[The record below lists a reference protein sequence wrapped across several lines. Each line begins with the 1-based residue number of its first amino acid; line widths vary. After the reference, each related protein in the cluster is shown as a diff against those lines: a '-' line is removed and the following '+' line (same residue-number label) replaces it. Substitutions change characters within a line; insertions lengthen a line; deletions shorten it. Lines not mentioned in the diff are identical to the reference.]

1 MKQHLFLICA
11 VLMTATIFVSAQT
24 TLDLSLGNQ
33 AITAAGTYNVIQ
45 SGGGV
50 TTNTLTI
57 NSTTAG
63 VVQVTIT
70 GLNVSLTTGSPIMI
84 SNTNKGTITITASG
98 ENILETSDDVSHASI
113 NNSSTANLTI
123 NGTGTI
129 KSTKDGSLLIRK
141 YNQTTAG
148 SLYLTG
154 SVKLIS
160 AGRVVSDNYSD
171 AASGGTIEIDSAIL
185 ENSGTYSIEMM
196 KAANFVMKNG
206 SIKNTGT
213 SASSNAIQV
222 QGTTGISIS
231 GGTITSEKHVVY
243 IAAGAVVSITGGI
256 LTSNGMNC
264 SAVYHNGTGMLT
276 ISNGTFKATATGAP
290 TIRKQSTGGITI
302 NGGSFEAAVSN
313 VIMGIGSGTG
323 ITIKGGDFKATG
335 LSAAVALTG
344 TGYNLTMTG
353 GTVRHTN
360 EAGSAQAVRLTSTD
374 CNFVMTGGT
383 LSIPQSSAATVI
395 RVDKKARATIN
406 NYFIERV
413 DNDLKM
419 YGIDG
424 DSTGTVKQISGTNK
438 STINYVKGLE
448 NNIHCTFI
456 GTPNKITAG
465 TPTYWFKPE
474 DTSNYTGLQL
484 RTSNRYNITYG
495 NLEGSTANNP
505 TEYYEGAGIASFNNP
520 TSQPTCK
527 TFVGWFTASTD
538 GTQVTSIPVTA
549 TGDYNLYAQWNN
561 KPPFNAGEINTNGE
575 TVCYGAVPNTTI
587 TEKTPVSGG
596 GGTITYQWQKSTD
609 NSTWSTMTG
618 INSPTYKP
626 IDAVTQDT
634 WFRRQAHS
642 ECEGGVFSTS
652 VGTWKITVIPTA
664 EGGTVSSAQT
674 ICYNTQPSALTLSGH
689 VGTVVQWEWSPNG
702 TDNWNAIANT
712 TTTLTGAV
720 MGNLTADRWYR
731 VVVKNGASC
740 SEVTGGAVKITVL
753 AQANAGTI
761 SSAQTICYNTQPNN
775 LTVSGHTGTV
785 VRWEWSANGIDNWN
799 AIANTTTTLT
809 SANMGNLT
817 ADRWY
822 RVVVKNGATCSE
834 VSSNAV
840 KITVLAQANAGTI
853 SSAQTICYNT
863 QPNNLTLNGHVGTV
877 VRWEWSA
884 NGIDNWTN
892 IANTTTTLT
901 SADMGNLTA
910 DRWYRVVV
918 KNGASCSEVTSGAV
932 KITVWAQANAG
943 TISSAQTI
951 CHNTQPNNLTLNG
964 HVGTVV
970 RWEWSPNGTDNWTNI
985 ANTTTTLTS
994 AEMGNLTADRW
1005 YRVVVK
1011 NGASCSEV
1019 TGGAVKIDIID
1030 LNTITLTS
1038 AVGTDNQAVCKGD
1051 DITTITYA
1059 TTGATGATITN
1070 LPNGVTGVW
1079 NANVITIQ
1087 GTPTVTDTYTITL
1100 TGGCGNIT
1108 AIGKITVND
1117 LPAEPT
1123 ATTTI
1128 VTNCTGTPNGTL
1140 TVTSPLGAG
1149 YTYSVDGGAFQS
1161 EVLFTD
1167 LASGNHTLTVKNVSS
1182 CTKSTTIN
1190 IGATPDIPTINITGE
1205 TTVCKGFTTA
1215 LTASGAA
1222 TYNWYKGNTAS
1233 GEIVCSTAEFTT
1245 PPLDVNTTYTVKG
1258 TGGNGCTSTQSVTVT
1273 VNDKPTISAITQ
1285 PDNLC
1290 AGDALTLT
1298 TPTVTNNGS
1307 NITSQ
1312 GWFLNGVAFTSGTVV
1327 SYADNGKTLVYKA
1340 TNNCGETTSNEVTIN
1355 VSTPPTKPES
1365 ITGNADVCL
1374 GETTTLTATGGG
1386 EGSSCSYQW
1395 GTGDVGTN
1403 IIEGATSESYTTLPL
1418 TQNTT
1423 YWVRRVG
1430 TSACNDITEAAT
1442 INVTLT
1448 KYTITATSGENG
1460 TITPSGVTEYDCNAT
1475 STYTITPN
1483 EGYEITDVLVD
1494 GISVG
1499 AVDSYTFSSLN
1510 SNHTISVT
1518 FNLQKLR
1525 VITVAQP
1532 AVGGSTTGD
1541 GLYDYNTL
1549 VTVTATPND
1558 GYEFVN
1564 WTGDITS
1571 TEASFSFN
1579 IKQDVILTANFKLIE
1594 YNITYETGVTTISN
1608 QNDLP
1613 TTYTVES
1620 HLNIPDAIAV
1630 RDFYT
1635 FNGWHLDAPDGQVV
1649 NNTDDLGSGDHTL
1662 YANLTRAIPGT
1673 EIVISLGRLLAV
1685 RNAND
1690 YAILRTAL
1698 YTWSRGNTTLP
1709 SKRHYV
1715 EVGEPIPGGDYKVII
1730 TIDEE
1735 MPIVLERSFAQQ
1747 AGAYPNP
1754 VAQYDVINIISEN
1767 DAMEKCDLTDAS
1779 GRVVK
1784 TRAVRTATGYQ
1795 VEIPV
1800 GAGFYTL
1807 KLMDVQ
1813 GNVSIHKIIVK

>member
-1 MKQHLFLICA
+1 MKQRLFLICA
-11 VLMTATIFVSAQT
+11 VLMTAIFSVSAQT
-24 TLDLSLGNQ
+24 NLDLSSGNLTIS
-33 AITAAGTYNVIQ
+33 APGTYNVTQ
-45 SGGGV
+45 SGGV

-70 GLNVSLTTGSPIMI
+70 GLNVSHTTSSPIMI
-84 SNTNKGTITITASG
+84 NSTNTTPVVITVNG
-98 ENILETSDDVSHASI
+98 ENTLETSATDGHASI
-113 NNSSTANLTI
+113 NNASQANLTI
-123 NGTGTI
+123 NGTGTVR
-129 KSTKDGSLLIRK
+129 STILNSLLIRK
-141 YNQTTAG
+141 YDMKTAT
-148 SLYLTG
+148 SLYLTD

-171 AASGGTIEIDSAIL
+171 AASGGTIEIDGAIL

-213 SASSNAIQV
+213 SESSNAIQV

-313 VIMGIGSGTG
+313 VIMGKGSETG
-323 ITIKGGDFKATG
+323 ITINGGDFKATG

-344 TGYNLTMTG
+344 TGYNLTMKG

-406 NYFIERV
+406 NYFIECV

-527 TFVGWFTASTD
+527 TFVGWFTAPTG

-549 TGDYNLYAQWNN
+549 TGNYNLYAQWNN

-575 TVCYGAVPNTTI
+575 TVCHGAIPNTI
-587 TEKTPVSGG
+587 ISEKTPISGG

-609 NSTWSTMTG
+609 NSTWSTITG
-618 INSPTYKP
+618 TNSATYKP
-626 IDAVTQDT
+626 TDALTQDT
-634 WFRRQAHS
+634 WYRRQAHS
-642 ECEGGVFSTS
+642 ECEGDVFSTS

-720 MGNLTADRWYR
+720 MGNLTADCWYR
-731 VVVKNGASC
+731 AKVESSNNC
-740 SEVTGGAVKITVL
+740 SEDYSNAVKITVL

-822 RVVVKNGATCSE
+822 RVVVKNGA
-834 VSSNAV
+834 
-840 KITVLAQANAGTI
+840 
-853 SSAQTICYNT
+853 
-863 QPNNLTLNGHVGTV
+863 
-877 VRWEWSA
+877 
-884 NGIDNWTN
+884 
-892 IANTTTTLT
+892 
-901 SADMGNLTA
+901 
-910 DRWYRVVV
+910 
-918 KNGASCSEVTSGAV
+918 SCSEVTS
-932 KITVWAQANAG
+932 
-943 TISSAQTI
+943 
-951 CHNTQPNNLTLNG
+951 
-964 HVGTVV
+964 
-970 RWEWSPNGTDNWTNI
+970 
-985 ANTTTTLTS
+985 
-994 AEMGNLTADRW
+994 
-1005 YRVVVK
+1005 
-1011 NGASCSEV
+1011 
-1019 TGGAVKIDIID
+1019 GAVKIDIID

-1258 TGGNGCTSTQSVTVT
+1258 TGGNSCTSTQSVTVT

-1285 PDNLC
+1285 PSQLC

>member
-1 MKQHLFLICA
+1 MKQRLFLICA
-11 VLMTATIFVSAQT
+11 VLMTAIFSVSAQT
-24 TLDLSLGNQ
+24 NLDLSSGNLTIS
-33 AITAAGTYNVIQ
+33 APGTYNVTQ
-45 SGGGV
+45 SGGV

-57 NSTTAG
+57 NSTAAG
-63 VVQVTIT
+63 TVQVTIT

-141 YNQTTAG
+141 YNQTTAS

-154 SVKLIS
+154 SVKLNS

-171 AASGGTIEIDSAIL
+171 AASGGTIEIDGAIL

-231 GGTITSEKHVVY
+231 GGTITSEKNVVY

-323 ITIKGGDFKATG
+323 ITINGGDFKATG

-527 TFVGWFTASTD
+527 TFVGWFTASTG

-720 MGNLTADRWYR
+720 MGNLTADCWYR
-731 VVVKNGASC
+731 AKVESSNNC
-740 SEVTGGAVKITVL
+740 SEDYSNAVKITVL

-775 LTVSGHTGTV
+775 LTVSGHT
-785 VRWEWSANGIDNWN
+785 
-799 AIANTTTTLT
+799 
-809 SANMGNLT
+809 
-817 ADRWY
+817 
-822 RVVVKNGATCSE
+822 
-834 VSSNAV
+834 
-840 KITVLAQANAGTI
+840 
-853 SSAQTICYNT
+853 
-863 QPNNLTLNGHVGTV
+863 
-877 VRWEWSA
+877 
-884 NGIDNWTN
+884 
-892 IANTTTTLT
+892 
-901 SADMGNLTA
+901 
-910 DRWYRVVV
+910 
-918 KNGASCSEVTSGAV
+918 
-932 KITVWAQANAG
+932 
-943 TISSAQTI
+943 
-951 CHNTQPNNLTLNG
+951 
-964 HVGTVV
+964 GTVV

-1011 NGASCSEV
+1011 NGDTCDETYSN
-1019 TGGAVKIDIID
+1019 AVKIDITD

-1038 AVGTDNQAVCKGD
+1038 AVGTNDQIVCKGD
-1051 DITTITYA
+1051 DMITITYETA
-1059 TTGATGATITN
+1059 GATGATITN
-1070 LPNGVTGVW
+1070 LPNGVTGAW
-1079 NANVITIQ
+1079 NASVITIQ
-1087 GTPTVTDTYTITL
+1087 GTPTTTETYTITL
-1100 TGGCGNIT
+1100 TGGCGYVT
-1108 AIGKITVND
+1108 ATGKITMKDTVILSATNLEQTLCFGEAIEPIVISSNSD
-1117 LPAEPT
+1117 LIYVSGLDGT
-1123 ATTTI
+1123 GLTYSNKTI
-1128 VTNCTGTPNGTL
+1128 TGTPTQSGATINFTIMVANDPNLCGEKTL
-1140 TVTSPLGAG
+1140 SGAITVFDVYETDDTVQLCTTQLPYLYGDTIFQTGTVTGQYRITFKTINGCDSIVNLNLTIFNDPTL
-1149 YTYSVDGGAFQS
+1149 
-1161 EVLFTD
+1161 VLE
-1167 LASGNHTLTVKNVSS
+1167 SGNPNNTLCKGQEDNVVYRYAGDVSGVSVSGLPQNAYSINTTDSTVTILTEFIDEGENDFAVTVEISPNSPCYVAGQTLSS
-1182 CTKSTTIN
+1182 GGKITIN
-1190 IGATPDIPTINITGE
+1190 I
-1205 TTVCKGFTTA
+1205 
-1215 LTASGAA
+1215 
-1222 TYNWYKGNTAS
+1222 
-1233 GEIVCSTAEFTT
+1233 
-1245 PPLDVNTTYTVKG
+1245 
-1258 TGGNGCTSTQSVTVT
+1258 
-1273 VNDKPTISAITQ
+1273 
-1285 PDNLC
+1285 
-1290 AGDALTLT
+1290 
-1298 TPTVTNNGS
+1298 
-1307 NITSQ
+1307 
-1312 GWFLNGVAFTSGTVV
+1312 
-1327 SYADNGKTLVYKA
+1327 
-1340 TNNCGETTSNEVTIN
+1340 
-1355 VSTPPTKPES
+1355 PPTKPES

-1386 EGSSCSYQW
+1386 EGSSCTYQW
-1395 GTGDVGTN
+1395 GTGDIGTN

-1430 TSACNDITEAAT
+1430 TSTCNDITEAAT

-1510 SNHTISVT
+1510 SDHTISVT

-1564 WTGDITS
+1564 WAGDITS

-1579 IKQDVILTANFKLIE
+1579 IKQDVTLTANFKLIE

>member
-57 NSTTAG
+57 NSTAAG
-63 VVQVTIT
+63 TVQVTIT
-70 GLNVSLTTGSPIMI
+70 GLNVNHTTSSPIMI
-84 SNTNKGTITITASG
+84 NSTNTTPVVITVNG
-98 ENILETSDDVSHASI
+98 ENTLETSATDAHASI
-113 NNSSTANLTI
+113 NNASQANLTI
-123 NGTGTI
+123 NGTGTVR
-129 KSTKDGSLLIRK
+129 STILNSLLIRK
-141 YNQTTAG
+141 YNMTTAT

-160 AGRVVSDNYSD
+160 AGRVVSDSYSD
-171 AASGGTIEIDSAIL
+171 AASGGTIEIDGAIL

-323 ITIKGGDFKATG
+323 ITINGGDFKATG

-527 TFVGWFTASTD
+527 TFVGWFTASTG

-609 NSTWSTMTG
+609 NSTWSTMTE

-720 MGNLTADRWYR
+720 MGNLTADCWYR
-731 VVVKNGASC
+731 AKVESSNNC
-740 SEVTGGAVKITVL
+740 SEDYSNAVKITVL

-809 SANMGNLT
+809 SAKMGNLT

-822 RVVVKNGATCSE
+822 RVV
-834 VSSNAV
+834 
-840 KITVLAQANAGTI
+840 
-853 SSAQTICYNT
+853 
-863 QPNNLTLNGHVGTV
+863 
-877 VRWEWSA
+877 
-884 NGIDNWTN
+884 
-892 IANTTTTLT
+892 
-901 SADMGNLTA
+901 
-910 DRWYRVVV
+910 
-918 KNGASCSEVTSGAV
+918 
-932 KITVWAQANAG
+932 
-943 TISSAQTI
+943 
-951 CHNTQPNNLTLNG
+951 
-964 HVGTVV
+964 
-970 RWEWSPNGTDNWTNI
+970 
-985 ANTTTTLTS
+985 
-994 AEMGNLTADRW
+994 
-1005 YRVVVK
+1005 
-1011 NGASCSEV
+1011 
-1019 TGGAVKIDIID
+1019 DI
-1030 LNTITLTS
+1030 
-1038 AVGTDNQAVCKGD
+1038 
-1051 DITTITYA
+1051 
-1059 TTGATGATITN
+1059 
-1070 LPNGVTGVW
+1070 
-1079 NANVITIQ
+1079 
-1087 GTPTVTDTYTITL
+1087 
-1100 TGGCGNIT
+1100 
-1108 AIGKITVND
+1108 
-1117 LPAEPT
+1117 
-1123 ATTTI
+1123 
-1128 VTNCTGTPNGTL
+1128 
-1140 TVTSPLGAG
+1140 
-1149 YTYSVDGGAFQS
+1149 
-1161 EVLFTD
+1161 
-1167 LASGNHTLTVKNVSS
+1167 
-1182 CTKSTTIN
+1182 
-1190 IGATPDIPTINITGE
+1190 
-1205 TTVCKGFTTA
+1205 
-1215 LTASGAA
+1215 
-1222 TYNWYKGNTAS
+1222 
-1233 GEIVCSTAEFTT
+1233 
-1245 PPLDVNTTYTVKG
+1245 
-1258 TGGNGCTSTQSVTVT
+1258 
-1273 VNDKPTISAITQ
+1273 
-1285 PDNLC
+1285 
-1290 AGDALTLT
+1290 
-1298 TPTVTNNGS
+1298 
-1307 NITSQ
+1307 
-1312 GWFLNGVAFTSGTVV
+1312 
-1327 SYADNGKTLVYKA
+1327 
-1340 TNNCGETTSNEVTIN
+1340 
-1355 VSTPPTKPES
+1355 
-1365 ITGNADVCL
+1365 
-1374 GETTTLTATGGG
+1374 
-1386 EGSSCSYQW
+1386 
-1395 GTGDVGTN
+1395 
-1403 IIEGATSESYTTLPL
+1403 
-1418 TQNTT
+1418 
-1423 YWVRRVG
+1423 
-1430 TSACNDITEAAT
+1430 
-1442 INVTLT
+1442 
-1448 KYTITATSGENG
+1448 
-1460 TITPSGVTEYDCNAT
+1460 
-1475 STYTITPN
+1475 
-1483 EGYEITDVLVD
+1483 
-1494 GISVG
+1494 
-1499 AVDSYTFSSLN
+1499 
-1510 SNHTISVT
+1510 
-1518 FNLQKLR
+1518 
-1525 VITVAQP
+1525 
-1532 AVGGSTTGD
+1532 
-1541 GLYDYNTL
+1541 
-1549 VTVTATPND
+1549 
-1558 GYEFVN
+1558 
-1564 WTGDITS
+1564 
-1571 TEASFSFN
+1571 
-1579 IKQDVILTANFKLIE
+1579 
-1594 YNITYETGVTTISN
+1594 
-1608 QNDLP
+1608 
-1613 TTYTVES
+1613 
-1620 HLNIPDAIAV
+1620 
-1630 RDFYT
+1630 
-1635 FNGWHLDAPDGQVV
+1635 
-1649 NNTDDLGSGDHTL
+1649 
-1662 YANLTRAIPGT
+1662 
-1673 EIVISLGRLLAV
+1673 
-1685 RNAND
+1685 
-1690 YAILRTAL
+1690 
-1698 YTWSRGNTTLP
+1698 
-1709 SKRHYV
+1709 
-1715 EVGEPIPGGDYKVII
+1715 
-1730 TIDEE
+1730 
-1735 MPIVLERSFAQQ
+1735 
-1747 AGAYPNP
+1747 
-1754 VAQYDVINIISEN
+1754 
-1767 DAMEKCDLTDAS
+1767 
-1779 GRVVK
+1779 
-1784 TRAVRTATGYQ
+1784 
-1795 VEIPV
+1795 
-1800 GAGFYTL
+1800 
-1807 KLMDVQ
+1807 
-1813 GNVSIHKIIVK
+1813 